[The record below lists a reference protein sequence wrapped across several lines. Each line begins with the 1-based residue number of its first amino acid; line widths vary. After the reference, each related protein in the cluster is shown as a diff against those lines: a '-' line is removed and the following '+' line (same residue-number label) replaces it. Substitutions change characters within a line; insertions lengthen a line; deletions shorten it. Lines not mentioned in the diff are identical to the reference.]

1 MSLPPL
7 SFIDTHAHLG
17 MLDHSPIEEIIS
29 RAKEQGIS
37 KMITVATHEESWSVN
52 EKFAAN
58 SPDIFFTLGLH
69 PHDAE
74 KVPNCEKSLRNYYQ
88 NSPHK
93 NKCVAIGETGLDFF
107 YNFSGKESQIDQFE
121 TQVRLAHEW
130 NLPLVI
136 HCREAF
142 SELFNSLRKV
152 GIPPKAGVMH
162 CFTGTTE
169 EALESIKLGCSISF
183 SGIITFKNAE
193 SLRQTVKEIP
203 EDRILVETDCPF
215 LAPVPHRGKKNEPS
229 FLPHTAGVIAAVRGV
244 SLEHIAKITTE
255 NAIRVF
261 GLGHN

>member
-1 MSLPPL
+1 MNSPNLN
-7 SFIDTHAHLG
+7 FIDTHAHLG
-17 MLDHSPIEEIIS
+17 MLEHAPMDEILA
-29 RAKEQGIS
+29 RAQAQGIT

-52 EKFAAN
+52 ESFAAK
-58 SPDIFFTLGLH
+58 SPNIYFTLGLH

-74 KVPNCEKSLRNYYQ
+74 KVPNCESKLRAFYEA
-88 NSPHK
+88 SKHK

-107 YNFSGKESQIDQFE
+107 YDFAAKEAQVAQFE
-121 TQVRLAHEW
+121 TQVKLAHEW

-142 SELFNSLRKV
+142 NELFKSLKKIGV
-152 GIPPKAGVMH
+152 PPRAGVMH

-169 EALESIKLGCSISF
+169 EALESIGLGFSISF

-193 SLRQTVKEIP
+193 ALRATAKLVP
-203 EDRILVETDCPF
+203 EDRLLIETDCPF

-229 FLPHTAGVIAAVRGV
+229 FLPHTASVIAAARGTSV
-244 SLEHIAKITTE
+244 DHVAKITTG

-261 GLGHN
+261 DLS

>member
-1 MSLPPL
+1 MSLSNL
-7 SFIDTHAHLG
+7 TFIDTHAHLG
-17 MLDHSPIEEIIS
+17 MLDHSPIEEIIA
-29 RAKEQGIS
+29 RAKAQRIS
-37 KMITVATHEESWSVN
+37 KMITVATHEESWPIN
-52 EKFAAN
+52 EKLAAK

-74 KVPNCEKSLRNYYQ
+74 KVPNCENNLRNYYK
-88 NSPHK
+88 NSPNK

-107 YNFSGKESQIDQFE
+107 YDFASKEAQIDQFE
-121 TQVRLAHEW
+121 TQVRLAQEW

-142 SELFNSLRKV
+142 SDLFKALRKIGV
-152 GIPPKAGVMH
+152 PTKAGVMH

-169 EALESIKLGCSISF
+169 EAMESIALGFSISF

-193 SLRQTVKEIP
+193 DLRKTAKEIP
-203 EDRILVETDCPF
+203 EDRLLIETDCPF

-229 FLPHTAGVIAAVRGV
+229 FLPHIAEVIATVRGV

-261 GLGHN
+261 GL